1 MRVEQL
7 LIVVSVWCIVQPLV
21 IVSDE
26 EGKGAGGER
35 KEKRRS
41 EEGDQ
46 RRSEDGNSRSPNEG
60 NKLRLEDRR
69 SENLKAEG
77 SAHTVASSSVPAAGV
92 ARKVDKQAKVKELDS
107 EKKKDK
113 AEKKEKRTSRI
124 VAPSDSDD
132 SNLPSVSPVSK

>member
-7 LIVVSVWCIVQPLV
+7 LIVVSVSCIVQPLV

-77 SAHTVASSSVPAAGV
+77 SAHTLASLSVPAAGV

-107 EKKKDK
+107 EKKNK
-113 AEKKEKRTSRI
+113 AEKKEKRMSRI

-132 SNLPSVSPVSK
+132 SNLPSVSPVSN